1 MSAFGP
7 LRTDYAAPFSVD
19 HDDADCVDYVGI
31 WDGNTIIA
39 IACAADGETDIQDTS
54 RRIVAAVNGTSTLST
69 PALEAG
75 VVDKLVEAAVA
86 VLHDWHSET
95 GFVESVRLTTGRPWP
110 WYHGEKSVADL
121 RAALALARGEQA

>member
-75 VVDKLVEAAVA
+75 VVDKLVEAASVA
-86 VLHDWHSET
+86 VEELDYIAEFAMRQTEWT
-95 GFVESVRLTTGRPWP
+95 GDDDAALLAV
-110 WYHGEKSVADL
+110 KNL

>member
-1 MSAFGP
+1 MSGP
-7 LRTDYAAPFSVD
+7 SKTPWKVVPGTTSGCA
-19 HDDADCVDYVGI
+19 
-31 WDGNTIIA
+31 IIA
-39 IACAADGETDIQDTS
+39 ELEPKVRRNVASVGGQVRDANA
-54 RRIVAAVNGTSTLST
+54 RRIVAAVNGTSTLT
-69 PALEAG
+69 VEALEAG